1 MAKLLAKLSVNMSR
15 VSESLVSMMFR
26 NVSEE
31 CNTQEMCERVN
42 LEFNR
47 TLKFVP
53 DEYKTRKMWERAAV
67 EDSVTLDIF
76 LTDIRP
82 DRCEKEL

>member
-1 MAKLLAKLSVNMSR
+1 
-15 VSESLVSMMFR
+15 
-26 NVSEE
+26 
-31 CNTQEMCERVN
+31 MCERVN

-53 DEYKTRKMWERAAV
+53 DEYKTRKMLEKAAV
-67 EDSVTLDIF
+67 EDSDTLDIF

-82 DRCEKEL
+82 DSCEKEL